1 MDTHV
6 DRWLILEQESDRSL
20 WRSDSC
26 DHLFWNSST
35 LRPESRL
42 GLPRHIPTERE
53 ICILFLP
60 VRHGTSILPETFSN
74 RSRWQWNVW
83 CHYGRDIT
91 MAELKS
97 RWATYER
104 LSAADKSRLSM
115 DGSRPP
121 LPFSRSMPQPWTDYF
136 RQIKESM
143 QGKAPSRDDFLA
155 CLKGL
160 QDAWD
165 LAKGAQGTQV
175 YVNQAKEAMPAVLAA
190 QYLLDSLPILM
201 GWDAETL
208 RETIEKALSI
218 CQQSGLM
225 AMANRKEQFSKRVR
239 DAYRHLGFILLRLH
253 VILNHHSKP
262 TLSAGDLES
271 LRAALRSFL
280 KVAKTEAEHTTK
292 ALSHHT

>member
-1 MDTHV
+1 MS
-6 DRWLILEQESDRSL
+6 RWLLLDQESDRSQWTQL
-20 WRSDSC
+20 TCRC
-26 DHLFWNSST
+26 LIWN
-35 LRPESRL
+35 ES
-42 GLPRHIPTERE
+42 GITPWVSVYPNTIPAEKE

-60 VRHGTSILPETFSN
+60 VTHDNLPLPNSYTNLIS
-74 RSRWQWNVW
+74 WQWNVW

-136 RQIKESM
+136 RQIKELV
-143 QGKAPSRDDFLA
+143 QGKSQSRKDFLT
-155 CLKGL
+155 CLKRL
-160 QDAWD
+160 QYAWD
-165 LAKGAQGTQV
+165 LAEGVQGTQV
-175 YVNQAKEAMPAVLAA
+175 YVDQAREAMPAVLAA
-190 QYLLDSLPILM
+190 QYLLDSLPILT

-218 CQQSGLM
+218 CQQTGLM
-225 AMANRKEQFSKRVR
+225 AMANRKEQFSKPVR
-239 DAYRHLGFILLRLH
+239 DAYRHLCFILLRLH
-253 VILNHHSKP
+253 VFLTDHSKP
-262 TLSAGDLES
+262 TLSAGDLET

-280 KVAKTEAEHTTK
+280 KVAKAEAEYTTK

>member
-1 MDTHV
+1 MN
-6 DRWLILEQESDRSL
+6 RWLLLDQETDRSQWTQL
-20 WRSDSC
+20 NCRC
-26 DHLFWNSST
+26 VTWN
-35 LRPESRL
+35 ESGITPWL
-42 GLPRHIPTERE
+42 SAYPNANPAEKE

-60 VRHGTSILPETFSN
+60 ISYDNLSLPDPYTNLTS
-74 RSRWQWNVW
+74 WQWNVW

-136 RQIKESM
+136 RQIKELV
-143 QGKAPSRDDFLA
+143 QGKSQSRQDFLT
-155 CLKGL
+155 CLKRL

-165 LAKGAQGTQV
+165 LAKGVQGTQI

-190 QYLLDSLPILM
+190 QYLLDSLPILA
-201 GWDAETL
+201 GWDAETR
-208 RETIEKALSI
+208 RETIEKALAI
-218 CQQSGLM
+218 CQQLGLM
-225 AMANRKEQFSKRVR
+225 AMANRKEQFSTPVR
-239 DAYRHLGFILLRLH
+239 DAYRHLGFVLLRLH
-253 VILNHHSKP
+253 VFLNHHSKP

-271 LRAALRSFL
+271 LRGALRAFL
-280 KVAKTEAEHTTK
+280 KVAKAEAEHTATML
-292 ALSHHT
+292 AHHT

>member
-1 MDTHV
+1 MEKFTN
-6 DRWLILEQESDRSL
+6 RWLLLDQETDCSQWTDQTCRCL
-20 WRSDSC
+20 T
-26 DHLFWNSST
+26 WN
-35 LRPESRL
+35 ESGITPWL
-42 GLPRHIPTERE
+42 SAYPNSNPAANE

-60 VRHGTSILPETFSN
+60 TSYDILSLPDFYTNLIS
-74 RSRWQWNVW
+74 WQWNVW

-136 RQIKESM
+136 RQIKELV
-143 QGKAPSRDDFLA
+143 QGKSQSRKDFLT
-155 CLKGL
+155 CLKRL
-160 QDAWD
+160 QYAWD
-165 LAKGAQGTQV
+165 LAEGDQGTQV
-175 YVNQAKEAMPAVLAA
+175 YVDQAREAMPAVLAA
-190 QYLLDSLPILM
+190 QYLLDSLPILT

-208 RETIEKALSI
+208 RETTDKALSI

-225 AMANRKEQFSKRVR
+225 AMADRKEQFSKQVR

-253 VILNHHSKP
+253 VLLNHRSKP
-262 TLSAGDLES
+262 PLSAGDLER

-280 KVAKTEAEHTTK
+280 KAAKTEAERTTK
-292 ALSHHT
+292 ALAQHP